1 MQIAVVVEVVV
12 VRTGRGREVQ
22 VVFVDYDEELDGGSG
37 GMHHHF
43 RRSVAIRSNRTI

>member
-1 MQIAVVVEVVV
+1 MQMAVVEVVV
-12 VRTGRGREVQ
+12 VVRTGGGREVQ

-37 GMHHHF
+37 GMHHF